1 MAGAMVRTRS
11 SAAKPVDRD
20 ARRQSLID
28 AARSLFAAGGY
39 HATTVDDIT
48 RAAGVA
54 KGTFYLYFTEKRE
67 IYYEVIRG
75 FMQLIKD
82 IGRSVGQTSPDP
94 LDFFARTEKAAVEL
108 MNIFV
113 ENRQLARLA
122 YRESMGLDHQ
132 LEEMIRG
139 FYQEVAELAA
149 ANLQVAMDLGL
160 IRPVDPH
167 LVAYAHIGMV
177 ERVLLAL
184 IDDPERFPD
193 PEVVVRELM
202 QLSFEGLR
210 RGGT

>member
-94 LDFFARTEKAAVEL
+94 LDFFARNEKAAVEL

-122 YRESMGLDHQ
+122 YRESMGLDPQ

-139 FYQEVAELAA
+139 FYQEIAELAA

-160 IRPVDPH
+160 IRRVDPH
-167 LVAYAHIGMV
+167 LVAYAQIGMV

-193 PEVVVRELM
+193 PEAVVRELM

-210 RGGT
+210 RGN